1 MATHW
6 KNGLWGLTVVGL
18 LAGCIGLPRERV
30 LSRLPS
36 PDGHLEAVRMECRDP
51 ATSYRLNLVGGVF
64 DRVEGQTFDC
74 DYLLDPDLQ
83 ASFVASVPS
92 SSPEREVVEWTDG
105 RAIFTLYGRGVI
117 TETRRTDRPPVMEVR
132 ALEPPVAPN

>member
-1 MATHW
+1 MATR
-6 KNGLWGLTVVGL
+6 KMNGLFALLAGSL
-18 LAGCIGLPRERV
+18 LAGCLGLPKERV

-36 PDGHLEAVRMECRDP
+36 PDGRLEAVLMECRDP

-64 DRVEGQTFDC
+64 NRVAGQTFDC
-74 DYLLDPDLQ
+74 DFLMDPNLQ

-92 SSPEREVVEWTDG
+92 SSPERESVEWNGG

-117 TETRRTDRPPVMEVR
+117 TGSRRTDRPAVMEVQ
-132 ALEPPVAPN
+132 ALEPPTPN